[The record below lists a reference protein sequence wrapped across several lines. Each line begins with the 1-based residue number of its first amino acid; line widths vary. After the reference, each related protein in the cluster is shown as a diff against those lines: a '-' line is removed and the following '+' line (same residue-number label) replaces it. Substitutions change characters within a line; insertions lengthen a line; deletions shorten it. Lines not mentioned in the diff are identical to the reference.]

1 MDADTAQPNFSLKQL
16 VQQYTYVFV
25 VYSVYVCV
33 FVDVFFCCRNAD
45 KSSKRKDKSTNDVD
59 SFAFD
64 SNDKRF
70 AALCIDCYLV
80 YPKKN
85 QHY

>member
-33 FVDVFFCCRNAD
+33 FVDVFFVLGMLTNRVNARTSRRTMLIRLRLTATTSD
-45 KSSKRKDKSTNDVD
+45 LLLYVLI
-59 SFAFD
+59 A
-64 SNDKRF
+64 
-70 AALCIDCYLV
+70 I
-80 YPKKN
+80 
-85 QHY
+85 